1 MTGINLY
8 LTVSYRFGLK
18 FNYDLLITV
27 KCPLQWFTIMGV
39 KHTRPH
45 LLNSNLCEFNTLIKV
60 C

>member
-18 FNYDLLITV
+18 INYDLLISQMSLTV
-27 KCPLQWFTIMGV
+27 VHYNGR

-45 LLNSNLCEFNTLIKV
+45 FLNSNLCEFNTLIKV